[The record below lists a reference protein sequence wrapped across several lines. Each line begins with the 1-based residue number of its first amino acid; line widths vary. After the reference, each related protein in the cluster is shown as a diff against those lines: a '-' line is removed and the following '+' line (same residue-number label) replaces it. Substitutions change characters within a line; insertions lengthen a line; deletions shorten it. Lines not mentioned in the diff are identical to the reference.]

1 MSDATTTDTGV
12 ETTIDTTVADIDTPT
27 ATERVTTT
35 ATATETTAA
44 SGGDLEISRIDPV
57 EEFVVLENAGS
68 ESLDLDGYVIDFGG
82 IGQEYAFSSY
92 ELDPGESV
100 RVYTGTGD
108 SRNSVL
114 YADFFYPVLDND
126 GDRVIVEAP
135 DGEVVAG
142 RSYS

>member
-12 ETTIDTTVADIDTPT
+12 ETTIDTTVADTDTPT
-27 ATERVTTT
+27 ATETTT
-35 ATATETTAA
+35 A
-44 SGGDLEISRIDPV
+44 SGSDLEISRIDPV

-82 IGQEYAFSSY
+82 IGQEYAFSPY

-135 DGEVVAG
+135 NGEVVAG